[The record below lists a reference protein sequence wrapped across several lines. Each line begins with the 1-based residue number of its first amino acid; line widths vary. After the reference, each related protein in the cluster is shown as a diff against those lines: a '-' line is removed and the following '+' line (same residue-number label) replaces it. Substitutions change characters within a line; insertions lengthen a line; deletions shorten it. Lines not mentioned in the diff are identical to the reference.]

1 MKESERVNKC
11 RLPAHCLLATANTTT
26 SRLFLYGNQDYNRF
40 CSMTEASFSVPS
52 TLLWNSANWSAS
64 FSLKPYLRIF
74 HCTGFARFS
83 SCLKP
88 QGAEVADGRY
98 NDIAKCKVN
107 QPCLLGHSWVPITH
121 WGEHQTAQSP
131 HKMIKPGEDRGTRHS
146 FSFPGKASPE
156 PPLRYPCNLT

>member
-1 MKESERVNKC
+1 MPPTSASPVGYCKHNNRQTFSLLES
-11 RLPAHCLLATANTTT
+11 RLQQILQHDRGQLFCPFHAPLKFSKLICLLFPLTLSAHIPLYWLCKIFFLFKTT
-26 SRLFLYGNQDYNRF
+26 G
-40 CSMTEASFSVPS
+40 C
-52 TLLWNSANWSAS
+52 
-64 FSLKPYLRIF
+64 K
-74 HCTGFARFS
+74 
-83 SCLKP
+83 
-88 QGAEVADGRY
+88 VADGRY

-131 HKMIKPGEDRGTRHS
+131 HKMIKSGEDRGTRHS